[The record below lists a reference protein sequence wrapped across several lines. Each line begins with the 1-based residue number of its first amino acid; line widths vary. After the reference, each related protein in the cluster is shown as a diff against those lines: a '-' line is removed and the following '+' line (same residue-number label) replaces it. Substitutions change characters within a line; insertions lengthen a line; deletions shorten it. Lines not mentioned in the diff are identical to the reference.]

1 LVTTLSFAKYY
12 MRDLINLLESVTKLE
27 IESVLRDN
35 GYTDLKV
42 TGNALGVMVQIP
54 DGAKKDEFRKSI
66 LNNVLVIL
74 QKSFPKSNP
83 TISSDPRLSSI
94 GGIVFCDSA
103 VRVLVKD
110 LGIQGDQ
117 SAGVANE
124 IEMASMLQ
132 SVIEKYGSA
141 NVTFV
146 DPRGKSLVIKDCN
159 SVDVAGRDTANSKK
173 ADVVL
178 SSPER
183 SLPISIKKL
192 NAEAWESADNLFGSK
207 AREIIDKLVD
217 DGVVELKTLEKTRD
231 GEPVYALSKE
241 IVIEPTEQEAVRA
254 IFGSDL
260 NPKGGVVIQTF
271 KPEHFTQ
278 KGNDVTVEC
287 HAVIANKEDIPESHL
302 MVWLLRNDSNRNSK
316 ALGLAGIRIM
326 GVTLTRGIGKSGN
339 KDVILVDQDGNVVE
353 RSSSE
358 PEKSA
363 ASDSEDLDAVTSSPR
378 LTGPGARAARVKHE
392 PRMDKATL
400 GREYK
405 G

>member
-1 LVTTLSFAKYY
+1 

-27 IESVLRDN
+27 IESVLKKN

-42 TGNALGVMVQIP
+42 TGNAIAVLAQIP
-54 DGAKKDEFRKSI
+54 DGAKKDAFRKSI
-66 LNNVLVIL
+66 LDNLLGIL
-74 QKSFPKSNP
+74 QKSFPKSSP

-94 GGIVFCDSA
+94 GGIVFPDSP

-110 LGIQGDQ
+110 LGGQGDQ

-124 IEMASMLQ
+124 VEMASMLQ

-141 NVTFV
+141 NITFV
-146 DPRGKSLVIKDCN
+146 DPRGKSLVIKDCT
-159 SVDVAGRDTANSKK
+159 SVNVAGRDTANSKK

-178 SSPER
+178 SSAKS
-183 SLPISIKKL
+183 SLPVSIKKL

-217 DGVVELKTLEKTRD
+217 DGLVKLKKLDKTRD

-278 KGNDVTVEC
+278 KGNNVTVEC
-287 HAVIANKEDIPESHL
+287 HAVITNKEDIPESHL

-316 ALGLAGIRIM
+316 ALGMAGIRIM
-326 GVTLTRGIGKSGN
+326 GVTLSRGIGKSGN

-353 RSSSE
+353 RPISE
-358 PEKSA
+358 PDKPA
-363 ASDSEDLDAVTSSPR
+363 ASDAEDLDAEINRPR
-378 LTGPGARAARVKHE
+378 LTGPGAKAARRTHE
-392 PRMDKATL
+392 PRMDRATL
-400 GREYK
+400 GRNVR
-405 G
+405 

>member
-1 LVTTLSFAKYY
+1 

-27 IESVLRDN
+27 IKSVLTDN
-35 GYTDLKV
+35 GYTDIKV
-42 TGNALGVMVQIP
+42 NGNALGVMVQIP

-83 TISSDPRLSSI
+83 TISSDPKLSSI
-94 GGIVFCDSA
+94 GGIIFSDSA

-217 DGVVELKTLEKTRD
+217 DGLVKLKKLDKTRD

-241 IVIEPTEQEAVRA
+241 IVIEPTEQEATRA

-326 GVTLTRGIGKSGN
+326 GVTLSRGIGKSGN
-339 KDVILVDQDGNVVE
+339 KDVILVDQDGNVIE
-353 RSSSE
+353 RQAKDLTMYHSGE
-358 PEKSA
+358 
-363 ASDSEDLDAVTSSPR
+363 SDAEDLDAVTSTPR
-378 LTGPGARAARVKHE
+378 LAGPGAKAARIKNE
-392 PRMDKATL
+392 PRMDRATL
-400 GREYK
+400 GRERR
-405 G
+405 

>member
-1 LVTTLSFAKYY
+1 
-12 MRDLINLLESVTKLE
+12 MRDLINLLESATKME
-27 IESVLRDN
+27 IESVLKEQ

-42 TGNALGVMVQIP
+42 SGNTIAVLAQIP
-54 DGAKKDEFRKSI
+54 DGAKKDTFRKKI
-66 LNNVLVIL
+66 LDDVLAVL
-74 QKSFPKSNP
+74 QTSFPQSNP
-83 TISSDPRLSSI
+83 SISSDSRLSSI
-94 GGIVFCDSA
+94 GGIVFSDSS

-132 SVIEKYGSA
+132 SVIEKYGSV

-146 DPRGKSLVIKDCN
+146 DPRGKSLVINDCN

-192 NAEAWESADNLFGSK
+192 NAQAWESADNLFGSK
-207 AREIIDKLVD
+207 AREIIDKLVA
-217 DGVVELKTLEKTRD
+217 DGAVKLKTLDKTRD
-231 GEPVYALSKE
+231 GAPVYALSKE

-287 HAVIANKEDIPESHL
+287 HAVIANKGDIPESHL

-326 GVTLTRGIGKSGN
+326 GVTLSRGIGKSGT
-339 KDVILVDQDGNVVE
+339 KDVILVDQNGNVVE
-353 RSSSE
+353 RSTSDLEE
-358 PEKSA
+358 PTSAGADSDNEK
-363 ASDSEDLDAVTSSPR
+363 LDAIDDAPR
-378 LTGPGARAARVKHE
+378 LVGPGARTARSGTGPNFDPSV
-392 PRMDKATL
+392 T
-400 GREYK
+400 GRAK
-405 G
+405 R

>member
-1 LVTTLSFAKYY
+1 
-12 MRDLINLLESVTKLE
+12 MRDLINLLESVTKIE
-27 IESVLRDN
+27 IESVLKDN

-42 TGNALGVMVQIP
+42 SGNTMAVMTQIP
-54 DGAKKDEFRKSI
+54 NGAKKDAFRKSI
-66 LNNVLVIL
+66 LDNVLVIL
-74 QKSFPKSNP
+74 QKSFPKSMP
-83 TISSDPRLSSI
+83 SISSDPRLSSI
-94 GGIVFCDSA
+94 GGIVFSDSA

-124 IEMASMLQ
+124 VEMASMLQ

-146 DPRGKSLVIKDCN
+146 DPRDKQLVIKDCT
-159 SVDVAGRDTANSKK
+159 SVNVAGRDSANSKK

-178 SSPER
+178 SSSEG
-183 SLPISIKKL
+183 SLPVSIKKL

-217 DGVVELKTLEKTRD
+217 DGLVQLKKLDKTRD

-278 KGNDVTVEC
+278 KGNNVTVEC
-287 HAVIANKEDIPESHL
+287 HAVITNKEDIPESHL

-339 KDVILVDQDGNVVE
+339 KDVILVDQDGNVVD
-353 RSSSE
+353 RPVGGPKE
-358 PEKSA
+358 PDSGETDA
-363 ASDSEDLDAVTSSPR
+363 ATLDAVTNTPR
-378 LTGPGARAARVKHE
+378 LTGPGAKAARTSHE
-392 PRMDKATL
+392 PRMDRATL